1 MDAIATLAFEL
12 QPADAGLATAGAG
25 AGAGAAG
32 PAGHASV
39 FEVSHFNA
47 AFAAAAAN
55 PAPAAH
61 VMHVSASE
69 SQGFRSVMDTLNSL
83 NGSAQSLGAKA
94 LQLQHG
100 QFRPSDML
108 MMTLKAQEFL
118 FHCELTSNV
127 ANRTSDGVQQLFR
140 EQS

>member
-12 QPADAGLATAGAG
+12 QPADAGLAAAGTG
-25 AGAGAAG
+25 SSAAG
-32 PAGHASV
+32 PAAHASL

-69 SQGFRSVMDTLNSL
+69 SQGFRTVMDTLNSL
-83 NGSAQSLGAKA
+83 NGSAESLGSKA

-100 QFRPSDML
+100 QFRPADML

-140 EQS
+140 EQT

>member
-25 AGAGAAG
+25 AGAAG
-32 PAGHASV
+32 PAGHPSV

-47 AFAAAAAN
+47 ALAAVGN
-55 PAPAAH
+55 PAPTAH

-69 SQGFRSVMDTLNSL
+69 SQGFRTVMDTLNSL
-83 NGSAQSLGAKA
+83 NGSAESLGAKA

-140 EQS
+140 EQT

>member
-1 MDAIATLAFEL
+1 MEAVATLAFEL
-12 QPADAGLATAGAG
+12 QPTQAGPAVAGVNTAGA
-25 AGAGAAG
+25 AAT
-32 PAGHASV
+32 PSV
-39 FEVSHFNA
+39 FEVAHFNA
-47 AFAAAAAN
+47 ALAAAAN

-69 SQGFRSVMDTLNSL
+69 SQGFRAVMETLDSL
-83 NGSAQSLGAKA
+83 NGRAQSLGSKA
-94 LQLQHG
+94 HELQHG

-108 MMTLKAQEFL
+108 MMTLRAQEFL

-127 ANRTSDGVQQLFR
+127 ANRTSEGVQQLFR